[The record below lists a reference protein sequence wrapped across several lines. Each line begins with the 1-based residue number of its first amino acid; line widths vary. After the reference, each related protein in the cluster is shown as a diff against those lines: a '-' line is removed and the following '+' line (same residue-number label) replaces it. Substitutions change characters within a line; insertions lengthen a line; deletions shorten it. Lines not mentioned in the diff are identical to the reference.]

1 MKTNYILLPLL
12 ALTLAA
18 CDQPAPK
25 NDKPA
30 NPNETTAPQD
40 DKKADKP
47 ATDNKT
53 EQNSDKKSEKPA
65 ADSKTEPPKDNK
77 TDKPAEAKTETKTDK
92 PDAGEAQKGEKPG
105 DAPAEPAPPPVFKTA
120 EEALPYIQSQL
131 PYDTK
136 ESSFRTVALDK
147 GVFTFTAVI
156 KGVEDAA
163 AFQAS
168 HNMEALT
175 GAYQQNIKPYIC
187 EQEPLKSLWQ
197 KTNTPSPSCKLTSPR
212 PIAPRLRKPLPP
224 RNNDMRPMP
233 KKTVP
238 NRTKPATP
246 SRDAA

>member
-30 NPNETTAPQD
+30 TPNETTAPQD

-53 EQNSDKKSEKPA
+53 EQNSDKKAEKPA

-92 PDAGEAQKGEKPG
+92 PDAGEAQKDEKPG
-105 DAPAEPAPPPVFKTA
+105 DAPAKPAPPPVFKTA

-197 KTNTPSPSCKLTSPR
+197 KKKIRSVHLDYQDEHAQ
-212 PIAPRLRKPLPP
+212 PIMQIDIAAADCAAPAEAA
-224 RNNDMRPMP
+224 
-233 KKTVP
+233 
-238 NRTKPATP
+238 PA
-246 SRDAA
+246 AK

>member
-40 DKKADKP
+40 DKKAEKP
-47 ATDNKT
+47 AADNKT
-53 EQNSDKKSEKPA
+53 EQNSDKKAEKPA

-92 PDAGEAQKGEKPG
+92 PDAGEAQKDEKPG

-197 KTNTPSPSCKLTSPR
+197 KKKIRSVHFDYQDEHAQ
-212 PIAPRLRKPLPP
+212 PIMQIDIAAADCAVPAEAAP
-224 RNNDMRPMP
+224 
-233 KKTVP
+233 
-238 NRTKPATP
+238 
-246 SRDAA
+246 AAK

>member
-30 NPNETTAPQD
+30 TPNETTAPQD

-53 EQNSDKKSEKPA
+53 EQNSDKKAEKPA

-77 TDKPAEAKTETKTDK
+77 TDKP
-92 PDAGEAQKGEKPG
+92 DAGEAQKDKKPG

-197 KTNTPSPSCKLTSPR
+197 KKKIRSVHFDYQDEHAQ
-212 PIAPRLRKPLPP
+212 PIMQIDIAAADCAAPAEAA
-224 RNNDMRPMP
+224 
-233 KKTVP
+233 
-238 NRTKPATP
+238 PA
-246 SRDAA
+246 AK

>member
-30 NPNETTAPQD
+30 NPNQTTAPQD
-40 DKKADKP
+40 DKKVEKP
-47 ATDNKT
+47 AADNKT
-53 EQNSDKKSEKPA
+53 EQNSDKKAEKPA
-65 ADSKTEPPKDNK
+65 ASSKTEPPKDNK

-92 PDAGEAQKGEKPG
+92 PDAGEAQKDEKPG

-147 GVFTFTAVI
+147 GVFTFR
-156 KGVEDAA
+156 
-163 AFQAS
+163 QAI
-168 HNMEALT
+168 T
-175 GAYQQNIKPYIC
+175 WK
-187 EQEPLKSLWQ
+187 
-197 KTNTPSPSCKLTSPR
+197 R
-212 PIAPRLRKPLPP
+212 
-224 RNNDMRPMP
+224 
-233 KKTVP
+233 
-238 NRTKPATP
+238 
-246 SRDAA
+246 

>member
-1 MKTNYILLPLL
+1 MKTNYILLPFL
-12 ALTLAA
+12 ALILAA

-30 NPNETTAPQD
+30 NTSETTVPEDGKKTDKPADKKTEKPAPAAKSD
-40 DKKADKP
+40 AKPEAAKDSKADKP
-47 ATDNKT
+47 AAAKAETQPENPVA
-53 EQNSDKKSEKPA
+53 SDA
-65 ADSKTEPPKDNK
+65 QKDNK
-77 TDKPAEAKTETKTDK
+77 QSDT
-92 PDAGEAQKGEKPG
+92 
-105 DAPAEPAPPPVFKTA
+105 PAEPAPPPVFKTA

-136 ESSFRTVALDK
+136 ESSFRTVSLDN
-147 GVFTFTAVI
+147 GIFTFTAVI

-197 KTNTPSPSCKLTSPR
+197 KKKIRSVHFDYQDEHAQ
-212 PIAPRLRKPLPP
+212 PIMQIDIAAADCTAPAE
-224 RNNDMRPMP
+224 
-233 KKTVP
+233 
-238 NRTKPATP
+238 ATP
-246 SRDAA
+246 AAK

>member
-40 DKKADKP
+40 DKKVEKP
-47 ATDNKT
+47 AADNKT
-53 EQNSDKKSEKPA
+53 EQNSDKKAEKPA

-92 PDAGEAQKGEKPG
+92 PDAGEAQKDEKPG

-197 KTNTPSPSCKLTSPR
+197 KKKIRSVHLDYQDEHAQ
-212 PIAPRLRKPLPP
+212 PIMQIDIAAADCAAPAEAA
-224 RNNDMRPMP
+224 
-233 KKTVP
+233 
-238 NRTKPATP
+238 PA
-246 SRDAA
+246 AK